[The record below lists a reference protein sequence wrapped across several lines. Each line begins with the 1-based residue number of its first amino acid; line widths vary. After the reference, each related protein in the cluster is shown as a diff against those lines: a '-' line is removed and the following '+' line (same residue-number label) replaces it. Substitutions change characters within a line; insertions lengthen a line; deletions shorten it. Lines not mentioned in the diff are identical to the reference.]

1 MYEERFW
8 RVLQMSLK
16 IFNDIIALLANALR
30 FYALKYFVGIFVQKE
45 ESRWKH
51 VSILYIIGWAWT
63 SAISLLFSSP
73 AMNILSN
80 ITSLFLIFFPYRIKK
95 TKKCLAVFVIYV
107 INALVDSIVILSLT
121 KYTMGQPVNQ
131 VCECITSFALLF
143 IAIIIQRTTEPE
155 KEITLPALNMAALLM
170 VPVVSIVY
178 IYYLIIVAHEIKE
191 IVIFAALALLFI
203 NILIFYLYHSL
214 LKFYSARMNE
224 QVFKQMFKQML
235 EVYSYQLDIA
245 RESEERAKALR
256 HDIKHHIIELS
267 AMAKKNNNDDMIKY
281 LSGMKDFMLNPKE
294 YSTTGNQEI
303 DGVLNYML
311 QKANKTLNQV
321 DVQINIPKDLYFNNF
336 NICVILGNLVD
347 NAVREASKSK
357 EKLLTIKMQ
366 IKQEVLLIFI
376 ENSYSG
382 KILEKRNGLQTTQ
395 PELAIHGI
403 GLENVK
409 KVVIANGGEIK
420 IDYTSNRFCVQV
432 LLYMS
437 RIKN

>member
-1 MYEERFW
+1 MCGERFW
-8 RVLQMSLK
+8 RVLLMSLK
-16 IFNDIIALLANALR
+16 IFNSIIALLANALR

-45 ESRWKH
+45 ESKWNH
-51 VSILYIIGWAWT
+51 VFILYIIGWAWT
-63 SAISLLFSSP
+63 SVISLIFFSP

-80 ITSLFLIFFPYRIKK
+80 IASLFLIFLPYRIKK

-121 KYTMGQPVNQ
+121 KYMPGQPVNQ
-131 VCECITSFALLF
+131 VYECITSFILLL
-143 IAIIIQRTTEPE
+143 IAIIIQRTTKSEQ
-155 KEITLPALNMAALLM
+155 EITLPTLNMIALLM
-170 VPVVSIVY
+170 VPVISTVY
-178 IYYLIIVAHEIKE
+178 IYYLVITVHEIKG

-224 QVFKQMFKQML
+224 QVFKQML
-235 EVYSYQLDIA
+235 EVYSYQLDVA
-245 RESEERAKALR
+245 RESEERVKALR

-267 AMAKKNNNDDMIKY
+267 AMAKKNNNNDMIKY
-281 LSGMKDFMLNPKE
+281 LSSMKKFMLNPKE
-294 YSTTGNQEI
+294 YSTTGNREI

-311 QKANKTLNQV
+311 QKANSTLNQV
-321 DVQINIPKDLYFNNF
+321 DVQINIPEDLYFNNF

-347 NAVREASKSK
+347 NAVREASKSE

-382 KILEKRNGLQTTQ
+382 KILEKKNELQTTQ
-395 PELAIHGI
+395 TELAIHGI

-409 KVVIANGGEIK
+409 KVVLANGGEIK
-420 IDYTSNRFCVQV
+420 TDYTSDRFCVQV

-437 RIKN
+437 QIKN

>member
-1 MYEERFW
+1 
-8 RVLQMSLK
+8 MSLK
-16 IFNDIIALLANALR
+16 IFNSIIALLANALR

-45 ESRWKH
+45 ESKWNH
-51 VSILYIIGWAWT
+51 VFILYIIGWAWT
-63 SAISLLFSSP
+63 SVISLIFFSP

-80 ITSLFLIFFPYRIKK
+80 IASLFLIFLPYRIKK

-121 KYTMGQPVNQ
+121 KYMPGQPVNQ
-131 VCECITSFALLF
+131 VYECITSFILLL
-143 IAIIIQRTTEPE
+143 IAIIIQRTTKSEQ
-155 KEITLPALNMAALLM
+155 EITLPTLNMIVLLM
-170 VPVVSIVY
+170 VPVISTVY
-178 IYYLIIVAHEIKE
+178 IYYLVITVHEIKG

-224 QVFKQMFKQML
+224 QVFKQML
-235 EVYSYQLDIA
+235 EVYSYQLDVA
-245 RESEERAKALR
+245 RESEERVKALR

-267 AMAKKNNNDDMIKY
+267 AMAKKNNNNDMIKY
-281 LSGMKDFMLNPKE
+281 LSSMKEFMINPKQNT
-294 YSTTGNQEI
+294 TTGNREI
-303 DGVLNYML
+303 DGVLNYMQ
-311 QKANKTLNQV
+311 QKANSTQNQV
-321 DVQINIPKDLYFNNF
+321 DVQINIPEDLYFNNF

-347 NAVREASKSK
+347 NAVREASKSE
-357 EKLLTIKMQ
+357 EKLLSIKMQ

-382 KILEKRNGLQTTQ
+382 KILEKKNGLQTTQ
-395 PELAIHGI
+395 TELAIHGI

-409 KVVIANGGEIK
+409 KVVLANGGEIK
-420 IDYTSNRFCVQV
+420 TDYTSDRFCVQV

-437 RIKN
+437 QIKN

>member
-80 ITSLFLIFFPYRIKK
+80 ITSLFWFFSIPHKENK
-95 TKKCLAVFVIYV
+95 ECLAVFIIYV

-131 VCECITSFALLF
+131 VYECITSFALLF

-224 QVFKQMFKQML
+224 QVFKQML

-245 RESEERAKALR
+245 RESEERVKALR

-311 QKANKTLNQV
+311 QKANETLNQV
-321 DVQINIPKDLYFNNF
+321 DVQINIPEDLYFNNF

>member
-1 MYEERFW
+1 MCGERFW
-8 RVLQMSLK
+8 RVLLMSLK
-16 IFNDIIALLANALR
+16 IFNSIIALLANALR

-45 ESRWKH
+45 ESKWNH
-51 VSILYIIGWAWT
+51 VFILYIIGWAWT
-63 SAISLLFSSP
+63 SVISLIFFSP

-80 ITSLFLIFFPYRIKK
+80 IASLFLIFLPYRIKK

-121 KYTMGQPVNQ
+121 KYMPGQPVNQ
-131 VCECITSFALLF
+131 VYECITSFILLL
-143 IAIIIQRTTEPE
+143 IAIIIQRTTKSEQ
-155 KEITLPALNMAALLM
+155 EITLPTLNMIVLLM
-170 VPVVSIVY
+170 VPVISTVY
-178 IYYLIIVAHEIKE
+178 IYYLVITVHEIKG

-224 QVFKQMFKQML
+224 QVFKQML
-235 EVYSYQLDIA
+235 EVYSYQLDVA
-245 RESEERAKALR
+245 RESEERVKALR

-267 AMAKKNNNDDMIKY
+267 AMAKKNNNNDMIKY
-281 LSGMKDFMLNPKE
+281 LSSMKEFMLNPKE
-294 YSTTGNQEI
+294 YSTTGNREI

-311 QKANKTLNQV
+311 QKANSTLNQV
-321 DVQINIPKDLYFNNF
+321 DVQINIPEDLYFNNF

-347 NAVREASKSK
+347 NAVREASKSE
-357 EKLLTIKMQ
+357 EKLLSIKMQ

-382 KILEKRNGLQTTQ
+382 KILEKKNGLQTTQ
-395 PELAIHGI
+395 TELAIHGI

-409 KVVIANGGEIK
+409 KVVLANGGEIK
-420 IDYTSNRFCVQV
+420 TDYTSDRFCVQV

-437 RIKN
+437 QIKN

>member
-1 MYEERFW
+1 
-8 RVLQMSLK
+8 MSLK
-16 IFNDIIALLANALR
+16 IFNDIIVLLANALR
-30 FYALKYFVGIFVQKE
+30 FYALKHFVGIFVQKE

-224 QVFKQMFKQML
+224 QVFKQML
-235 EVYSYQLDIA
+235 EVYSYQLDIT

-395 PELAIHGI
+395 PELGNTWYWIRKC
-403 GLENVK
+403 K
-409 KVVIANGGEIK
+409 KSGHCQWRRNK
-420 IDYTSNRFCVQV
+420 NR
-432 LLYMS
+432 LY
-437 RIKN
+437 I

>member
-95 TKKCLAVFVIYV
+95 TKKCLAVFIIYV

-131 VCECITSFALLF
+131 VYECITSFALLF

-191 IVIFAALALLFI
+191 IVIFASLALLFI

-224 QVFKQMFKQML
+224 QVFKQML

-245 RESEERAKALR
+245 RESEERVKALR

-311 QKANKTLNQV
+311 QKETLNQV
-321 DVQINIPKDLYFNNF
+321 DVQINIPEDLYFNNF

-409 KVVIANGGEIK
+409 KVVIVNGGEIK

>member
-1 MYEERFW
+1 
-8 RVLQMSLK
+8 MSLK
-16 IFNDIIALLANALR
+16 IFNSIIALLANALR

-45 ESRWKH
+45 ESKWNH
-51 VSILYIIGWAWT
+51 IFILYIIGWAWT
-63 SAISLLFSSP
+63 SVISLIFFSP

-80 ITSLFLIFFPYRIKK
+80 IASLFLIFLPYRIKK

-121 KYTMGQPVNQ
+121 KYMPGQPVNQ
-131 VCECITSFALLF
+131 VYECITSFILLL
-143 IAIIIQRTTEPE
+143 IAIIIQRTTKSEQ
-155 KEITLPALNMAALLM
+155 EITLPTLNMIALLM
-170 VPVVSIVY
+170 VPVISIVY
-178 IYYLIIVAHEIKE
+178 IYYLVITVHEIKG

-224 QVFKQMFKQML
+224 QVFKQML

-245 RESEERAKALR
+245 RESEERVKALR

-321 DVQINIPKDLYFNNF
+321 DVQINIPEDLYFNNF

-382 KILEKRNGLQTTQ
+382 KILEKKNGLQTTQ
-395 PELAIHGI
+395 TELAIHGI

-409 KVVIANGGEIK
+409 KVVLANGGEIK
-420 IDYTSNRFCVQV
+420 TDYTSDRFCVQV

-437 RIKN
+437 QIKN

>member
-1 MYEERFW
+1 
-8 RVLQMSLK
+8 MSLK
-16 IFNDIIALLANALR
+16 IFNSIIALLANALR

-45 ESRWKH
+45 ESKWNH
-51 VSILYIIGWAWT
+51 IFILYIIGWAWT
-63 SAISLLFSSP
+63 SVISLIFFSP

-80 ITSLFLIFFPYRIKK
+80 IASLFLIFLPYRIKK

-121 KYTMGQPVNQ
+121 KYMPGQPVNQ
-131 VCECITSFALLF
+131 VYECITSFILLL
-143 IAIIIQRTTEPE
+143 IAIIIQRTTKSEQ
-155 KEITLPALNMAALLM
+155 EITLPTLNMIALLM
-170 VPVVSIVY
+170 VPVISIVY
-178 IYYLIIVAHEIKE
+178 IYYLVITVHEIKG

-224 QVFKQMFKQML
+224 QVFKQML

-382 KILEKRNGLQTTQ
+382 KILEKKNGLQTTQ
-395 PELAIHGI
+395 TELAIHGI

-409 KVVIANGGEIK
+409 KVVLANGGEIK
-420 IDYTSNRFCVQV
+420 TDYTSDRFCVQV

-437 RIKN
+437 QIKN

>member
-1 MYEERFW
+1 MFSKE
-8 RVLQMSLK
+8 
-16 IFNDIIALLANALR
+16 
-30 FYALKYFVGIFVQKE
+30 VGIDLGTANLLMYVKGE
-45 ESRWKH
+45 GIVIDEPS
-51 VSILYIIGWAWT
+51 VV
-63 SAISLLFSSP
+63 AID
-73 AMNILSN
+73 AE
-80 ITSLFLIFFPYRIKK
+80 

-121 KYTMGQPVNQ
+121 KYMPGQPVNQ
-131 VCECITSFALLF
+131 VYECITSFILLL
-143 IAIIIQRTTEPE
+143 IAIIIQRTTKSEQ
-155 KEITLPALNMAALLM
+155 EITLPTLNMIALLM
-170 VPVVSIVY
+170 VPVISTVY
-178 IYYLIIVAHEIKE
+178 IYYLVITVHEIKG

-224 QVFKQMFKQML
+224 QVFKQML
-235 EVYSYQLDIA
+235 EVYSYQLDVA
-245 RESEERAKALR
+245 RESEERVKALR

-267 AMAKKNNNDDMIKY
+267 AMAKKNNNNDMIKY
-281 LSGMKDFMLNPKE
+281 LSSMKEFMLNPKE
-294 YSTTGNQEI
+294 YSTTGNREI

-311 QKANKTLNQV
+311 QKANSTLNQV
-321 DVQINIPKDLYFNNF
+321 DVQINIPEDLYFNNF

-347 NAVREASKSK
+347 NAVREASKSE

-382 KILEKRNGLQTTQ
+382 KILEKKNGLQTTQ
-395 PELAIHGI
+395 TELAIHGI

-409 KVVIANGGEIK
+409 KVVLANGGEIK
-420 IDYTSNRFCVQV
+420 TDYTSDRFCVQV

-437 RIKN
+437 QIKN

>member
-1 MYEERFW
+1 MYGERFW
-8 RVLQMSLK
+8 RVLPMSLK
-16 IFNDIIALLANALR
+16 MFNSIIALLANALR
-30 FYALKYFVGIFVQKE
+30 FYALKYFVCIFAQKE
-45 ESRWKH
+45 ESKWNH
-51 VSILYIIGWAWT
+51 VFILYIIGWAWT
-63 SAISLLFSSP
+63 SVISLIFFSP

-80 ITSLFLIFFPYRIKK
+80 IASLFLIFLPYRIKK

-121 KYTMGQPVNQ
+121 KYMPGQPVNQ
-131 VCECITSFALLF
+131 VYECITSFILLF
-143 IAIIIQRTTEPE
+143 IAIIIQRTTKSEQ
-155 KEITLPALNMAALLM
+155 EITLPTLNMIALLM
-170 VPVVSIVY
+170 VPAISIVY
-178 IYYLIIVAHEIKE
+178 IYYLVMTVHEIKG

-214 LKFYSARMNE
+214 LKFYSVRMNE
-224 QVFKQMFKQML
+224 QVFKQML
-235 EVYSYQLDIA
+235 EVYSYQLDVA
-245 RESEERAKALR
+245 RESEERVRALR

-267 AMAKKNNNDDMIKY
+267 AMAKKNNNDNMIKY
-281 LSGMKDFMLNPKE
+281 LSSMKEFMLNPKE
-294 YSTTGNQEI
+294 YSTTGNREI

-311 QKANKTLNQV
+311 QKANSTLNQV
-321 DVQINIPKDLYFNNF
+321 DVQINIPEDLYFNNF

-347 NAVREASKSK
+347 NAVREASKSE

-382 KILEKRNGLQTTQ
+382 KILEKKNGLQTTQ
-395 PELAIHGI
+395 TELAIHGI

-409 KVVIANGGEIK
+409 KVVLANGGEIK
-420 IDYTSNRFCVQV
+420 TDYTSDRFCVQV

-437 RIKN
+437 QIKN

>member
-1 MYEERFW
+1 MYGERFW
-8 RVLQMSLK
+8 RVLLMSLK
-16 IFNDIIALLANALR
+16 IFNSIIALLANALR

-45 ESRWKH
+45 ESKWNH
-51 VSILYIIGWAWT
+51 VFILYIIGWAWT
-63 SAISLLFSSP
+63 SVVSLIFFSP

-80 ITSLFLIFFPYRIKK
+80 IASLFLIFLPYRIKK

-121 KYTMGQPVNQ
+121 KYMPGQPVNQ
-131 VCECITSFALLF
+131 VYECITSFILLL
-143 IAIIIQRTTEPE
+143 IAIIIQRTTKSEQ
-155 KEITLPALNMAALLM
+155 EITLPPLNMIALLM
-170 VPVVSIVY
+170 VPVISIVY
-178 IYYLIIVAHEIKE
+178 IYYLVITVHEIKG

-224 QVFKQMFKQML
+224 QVFKQML
-235 EVYSYQLDIA
+235 EVYSYQLDVA
-245 RESEERAKALR
+245 RESEERVRALR

-267 AMAKKNNNDDMIKY
+267 AMAKKNNNNDMIKY
-281 LSGMKDFMLNPKE
+281 LSSMKEFMLNPKE
-294 YSTTGNQEI
+294 YSTTGNRER

-311 QKANKTLNQV
+311 QKANSTLNQV
-321 DVQINIPKDLYFNNF
+321 DVLINIPEDLYFNNF

-347 NAVREASKSK
+347 NAVREASKSE

-382 KILEKRNGLQTTQ
+382 KILEKKNGLQTTQ
-395 PELAIHGI
+395 TELAIHGI

-409 KVVIANGGEIK
+409 KVVLANGGEIK
-420 IDYTSNRFCVQV
+420 TDYTSDRFCVQV

-437 RIKN
+437 QIKN

>member
-95 TKKCLAVFVIYV
+95 TKKCLAVFIIYV

-131 VCECITSFALLF
+131 VYECITSFALLF

-224 QVFKQMFKQML
+224 QVFKQML

-245 RESEERAKALR
+245 RESEERVKALR
-256 HDIKHHIIELS
+256 HDIKHHIKHHIIELS

-311 QKANKTLNQV
+311 QKANETLNQV
-321 DVQINIPKDLYFNNF
+321 DVQINIPEDLYFNNF

>member
-1 MYEERFW
+1 
-8 RVLQMSLK
+8 MSLK
-16 IFNDIIALLANALR
+16 MFNGIIALLANALR

-95 TKKCLAVFVIYV
+95 TKKCLAVFIIYV

-131 VCECITSFALLF
+131 VYECVTSFALLF

-224 QVFKQMFKQML
+224 QVFKQML

-245 RESEERAKALR
+245 RESEERVKALR

-321 DVQINIPKDLYFNNF
+321 DVQINIPEDLYF

>member
-95 TKKCLAVFVIYV
+95 TKKCLAVFIIYV

-131 VCECITSFALLF
+131 VYECITSFALLF

-214 LKFYSARMNE
+214 LLKFYSARMNE
-224 QVFKQMFKQML
+224 QVFKQML

-245 RESEERAKALR
+245 RESEERVKALR

-303 DGVLNYML
+303 DGVLNYTL

-321 DVQINIPKDLYFNNF
+321 DVQINIPEDLYFNNF

>member
-1 MYEERFW
+1 
-8 RVLQMSLK
+8 MSLK
-16 IFNDIIALLANALR
+16 IFNSIIALLANALR

-45 ESRWKH
+45 ESKWNH
-51 VSILYIIGWAWT
+51 VFILYIIGWAWT
-63 SAISLLFSSP
+63 SVISLIFFSP

-80 ITSLFLIFFPYRIKK
+80 IASLFLIFLPYRIKK

-121 KYTMGQPVNQ
+121 KYMPGQPVNQ
-131 VCECITSFALLF
+131 VYECITSFILLL
-143 IAIIIQRTTEPE
+143 IAIIIQRTTKSEQ
-155 KEITLPALNMAALLM
+155 EITLPTLNMIALLM
-170 VPVVSIVY
+170 VPAISIVY
-178 IYYLIIVAHEIKE
+178 IYYLVMTVHEIKG

-214 LKFYSARMNE
+214 LKFYSVRMNE
-224 QVFKQMFKQML
+224 QVFKQML
-235 EVYSYQLDIA
+235 EVYSYQLDVA
-245 RESEERAKALR
+245 RESEERVRALR

-267 AMAKKNNNDDMIKY
+267 AMAKKNNNDNMIKY
-281 LSGMKDFMLNPKE
+281 LSSMKEFMLNPKE
-294 YSTTGNQEI
+294 YSTTGNREI

-311 QKANKTLNQV
+311 QKANSTLNQV
-321 DVQINIPKDLYFNNF
+321 DVQINIPEDLYFNNF

-347 NAVREASKSK
+347 NAVREASKSE

-366 IKQEVLLIFI
+366 IKQEVLLILI

-382 KILEKRNGLQTTQ
+382 KILEKKNGLQTTQ
-395 PELAIHGI
+395 TELAIHGI

-409 KVVIANGGEIK
+409 KVVLANGGEIK
-420 IDYTSNRFCVQV
+420 TDYTSDRFCVQV

-437 RIKN
+437 QIKN